1 MEGLGV
7 DAGSDTGVINVR
19 RQWSDWRMATYRRTD
34 VSDLHWRVVGG
45 GVNALLPAP
54 FVHGR
59 VLCDAM
65 ISGELAHSCSHGPPP
80 HDILV
85 CVLKKDNLKLWPEI
99 EREIGPR
106 PGTKKRLAWENTKKE
121 SAHNGDHAK

>member
-7 DAGSDTGVINVR
+7 DAGSDTRVINVR
-19 RQWSDWRMATYRRTD
+19 RQWSDWRMATYRWAD

-65 ISGELAHSCSHGPPP
+65 ISGELAHSALTGHRRITSSFAC
-80 HDILV
+80 
-85 CVLKKDNLKLWPEI
+85 
-99 EREIGPR
+99 
-106 PGTKKRLAWENTKKE
+106 
-121 SAHNGDHAK
+121 